1 LKPLVI
7 DASAAAAW
15 LIPDEQHDAADRHYM
30 RARSQQGVYH
40 APALW
45 LWELG
50 NLLTVAY
57 RRNRLPRAHY
67 ERGLELAA
75 QAQVEIDPPPGL
87 HRRSQILRLAE
98 AHQLSYYD
106 ASYLELVVRL
116 NGTLVSRDAALV
128 HAAHTCS
135 ITCEHF

>member
-1 LKPLVI
+1 MKPVVV

-15 LIPDEQHDAADRHYM
+15 LVPDEQHDLADLHYM

-50 NLLTVAY
+50 NGLTIAY
-57 RRNRLPRAHY
+57 RRNRLPRAHF

-75 QAQVEIDPPPGL
+75 QAQVEIDPPPNL
-87 HRRSQILRLAE
+87 HRRSQVLRLAE
-98 AHQLSYYD
+98 AHQLTYYD

-116 NGTLVSRDAALV
+116 NGTLVSRDPALV
-128 HAAHTCS
+128 RAAQACS
-135 ITCEHF
+135 ITCEQF

>member
-1 LKPLVI
+1 MKPVVI
-7 DASAAAAW
+7 DASAAASW
-15 LIPDEQHDAADRHYM
+15 LLPDEQHDLADLHYG
-30 RARSQQGVYH
+30 RARSHQGRYH

-50 NLLTVAY
+50 NVLTMAY
-57 RRNRLPRAHY
+57 RRNRLPRPHY

-75 QAQVEIDPPPGL
+75 QAEVEIDAAPSL

-98 AHQLSYYD
+98 AHTLGYYD

-116 NGTLVSRDAALV
+116 NGTLVSRDVPLV
-128 HAAHTCS
+128 HAAQACGIS
-135 ITCEHF
+135 CEHF

>member
-1 LKPLVI
+1 LKPVVI

-15 LIPDEQHDAADRHYM
+15 LLPDEQHDAADLHYM
-30 RARSQQGVYH
+30 RARSQAGVYQ

-50 NLLTVAY
+50 NVLTIAY
-57 RRNRLPRAHY
+57 RRNRLGRAHY

-75 QAQVEIDPPPGL
+75 QAQVEIDPPPNL
-87 HRRSQILRLAE
+87 HRRSQVLRLAE
-98 AHQLSYYD
+98 AHQLTYYD

-128 HAAHTCS
+128 RAAQACS
-135 ITCEHF
+135 INCEQF